1 MSSATHDTPSA
12 EHAHDDG
19 KVHAHVSPVLF
30 MVAVFGAL
38 IFLTVLTVAVSYVD
52 LGPANNIVAVG
63 IATLKAALVATF
75 FMHLWWDK
83 PFHAMVFVAAFVFL
97 GVFIVLTLGDINTR
111 GIVDRANMVR
121 TLDSTGQ
128 LAPGGLQI
136 PAPAPPPPGAAPAA
150 GAAPAHH

>member
-1 MSSATHDTPSA
+1 MSSATHDSHSA
-12 EHAHDDG
+12 EHGPDDG
-19 KVHAHVSPVLF
+19 KVHAHVTPVLF

-97 GVFIVLTLGDINTR
+97 GVFIVLTLDDINTR
-111 GIVDRANMVR
+111 GAVDRANMVR
-121 TLDSTGQ
+121 TLESTGQ
-128 LAPGGLQI
+128 IAPGGLQI
-136 PAPAPPPPGAAPAA
+136 PAAPAPPAPAA
-150 GAAPAHH
+150 GAAPAAAHH